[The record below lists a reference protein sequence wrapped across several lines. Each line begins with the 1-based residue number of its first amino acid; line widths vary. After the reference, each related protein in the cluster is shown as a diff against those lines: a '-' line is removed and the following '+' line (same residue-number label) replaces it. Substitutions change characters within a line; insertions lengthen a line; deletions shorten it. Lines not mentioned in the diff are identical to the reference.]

1 MRVLD
6 DVAASPPAALRDSTV
21 VGFAETATG
30 LAHQVAEALDCAWL
44 QNTTRHPDAAGQIAF
59 DESHSHATDQWLRWL
74 PDSTGPL
81 VIVDDELST
90 GATAAKLIALLHA
103 REPRPRYVI
112 ACLVDARRAPGP
124 LEALADELDTPIDVV
139 SLGRIGD
146 VELPAAGWSAGR
158 LPTPGAATTRR
169 TCAT

>member
-158 LPTPGAATTRR
+158 LPTPGAATTHR